1 MSGSGG
7 GKLTLPEEINRV
19 LYPQG
24 EVYEADLSVAD
35 IQEEQE
41 RFYRQQGYLAVKDVL
56 ADSDIESALEAI
68 MEHIFAEP
76 PAVKVQFVRPK
87 SELEGD
93 EERELAVRKLY
104 EFVDV
109 DDRLRAIAYHP
120 QVLAVVERML
130 GGQAKLVQD
139 VALLKPPKGGG
150 EKPWHQDMAYGAL
163 CYDQPVIG
171 VWLALDEA
179 GLDNGC
185 MQLIPRSHMNG
196 GIPHYAE
203 RDWQLCDTVVPVE
216 RNVAVPL
223 APGSALFFH
232 GLLMHG
238 TANNFSQKR
247 RRALQFHYAPA
258 DAEKIGAKE
267 YKRMFTSE
275 LTKAEC

>member
-1 MSGSGG
+1 MSGGS
-7 GKLTLPEEINRV
+7 KLTSPEEINRT
-19 LYPQG
+19 LYPHG
-24 EVYEADLSVAD
+24 EVYETELSVSD
-35 IQEEQE
+35 IQEEQV
-41 RFYRQQGYLAVKDVL
+41 RFYRQQGYLAVKEVL
-56 ADSDIESALEAI
+56 ASSDIDSALEAI

-76 PAVKVQFVRPK
+76 SAVKVQFVRPK
-87 SELEGD
+87 SELADD

-109 DDRLRAIAYHP
+109 EDRLRAIAYHP
-120 QVLAVVERML
+120 QVLAVVERLL
-130 GGQAKLVQD
+130 GGKAKLVQD
-139 VALLKPPKGGG
+139 IALLKPPKGGG

-163 CYDQPVIG
+163 CYDQPVVG

-179 GLDNGC
+179 GIDNGC
-185 MQLIPRSHMNG
+185 MQIIPRSHMNG

-238 TANNFSQKR
+238 TAYNFSLKR
-247 RRALQFHYAPA
+247 RRALQFHYAPESA
-258 DAEKIGAKE
+258 VKISAKE

-275 LTKAEC
+275 LTGADC